1 MNNNLRDL
9 ILVLTLILFQPI
21 VKAQNVK
28 FLQNPVQQD
37 SIYSENLNEQRK
49 FYIQY
54 PDDYDANSNV
64 KYPVAYILDGEF
76 LLPTVHIFQ
85 GYYSGGFTPE
95 LILVGIS
102 NLNNRTRDLTTSK
115 ITESYGMPYNIENGE
130 AVNFIKFIAKELIPY
145 IENTYPVTNYRT
157 LIGHSYGGLFTVYT
171 LLYHPELFANYIA
184 IDPSIDWDN
193 QKLLND
199 AKDILSANSFDGK
212 SIFMSLNGQLHW
224 QNPDITIDNVMNDK
238 SDATLF
244 ARSNMSLRKLIELN
258 QDNGLN
264 LHWKF
269 YPNDLHGTIQFPS
282 VRDGMISTFQWFQME
297 NTDKINSFETTNKEL
312 TKIIRYRAEK
322 LEKHFGYVVPPYPEE
337 LLNMS
342 GYMSM
347 DMENTARAKMY
358 FEFATEFY
366 PKSANAYDSM
376 ADYYEKNNDNKN
388 ALKFAQIAYELNKT
402 DYLKEK
408 IERLKNK

>member
-1 MNNNLRDL
+1 MNNYLRGFT
-9 ILVLTLILFQPI
+9 LVITLILLQPL
-21 VKAQNVK
+21 VKAQNEK
-28 FLQNPVQQD
+28 FLQNPAQQD
-37 SIYSENLNEQRK
+37 SIYSESLNEQRI
-49 FYIQY
+49 FYVQY
-54 PDDYDANSNV
+54 PDDYDANSTI

-76 LLPTVHIFQ
+76 LLPTVHNFL

-95 LILVGIS
+95 MILVGIS
-102 NLNNRTRDLTTSK
+102 NLNNRTRDLTTTK
-115 ITESYGMPYNIENGE
+115 ITESYGMPYSIENGE
-130 AVNFIKFIAKELIPY
+130 AANFAKFIASELIPY

-157 LIGHSYGGLFTVYT
+157 LVGHSYGGLFTVYT
-171 LLYHPELFANYIA
+171 LLYNPELFANYIA

-193 QKLLND
+193 QKLLNE
-199 AKDILSANSFDGK
+199 AKDILSTNSFEGK
-212 SIFMSLNGQLHW
+212 SLFMSLNGQLHW
-224 QNPDITIDNVMNDK
+224 QNPDITINNVMDDN

-244 ARSNMSLRKLIELN
+244 ARSNIAFRKSIELN
-258 QDNGLN
+258 QDNGLS

-282 VRDGMISTFQWFQME
+282 VRDGFISTFQWFQME
-297 NTDKINSFETTNKEL
+297 NTDKINSFETTNEEL

-347 DMENTARAKMY
+347 DMENAERAKMY

-376 ADYYEKNNDNKN
+376 ADYYEKNNDNKK
-388 ALKFAQIAYELNKT
+388 ALKFAQMAYELNKA
-402 DYLKEK
+402 DYFKEK